1 MKACKLIKTVR
12 LKQRLVYDNDSTT
25 VKDGVMIRVGRE
37 HVGEAGGDNRK
48 NLNRE
53 E

>member
-1 MKACKLIKTVR
+1 MKACNLIKVVR
-12 LKQRLVYDNDSTT
+12 LKQRLVYDSDSIR
-25 VKDGVMIRVGRE
+25 VKDDVIIRVGRE
-37 HVGEAGGDNRK
+37 HVGEEGGDNRK